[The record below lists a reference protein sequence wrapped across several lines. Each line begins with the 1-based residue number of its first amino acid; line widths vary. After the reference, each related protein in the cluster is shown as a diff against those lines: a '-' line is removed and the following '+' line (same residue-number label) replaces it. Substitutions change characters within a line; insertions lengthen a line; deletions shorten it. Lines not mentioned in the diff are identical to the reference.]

1 MIPVVYKKV
10 ERNTDTFK
18 FFPTHVDMPK
28 TSAEEAT
35 ATIAQNITHELQ
47 HPNPAAPLEHVGNM
61 QQSAL
66 KKLAEIFQT

>member
-1 MIPVVYKKV
+1 ML
-10 ERNTDTFK
+10 
-18 FFPTHVDMPK
+18 K

-35 ATIAQNITHELQ
+35 ATAAHNITHELQ